1 MKIDLIKPDFNGTA
15 KNEYLFQ
22 LAEQIQVFIN
32 ETNKEI
38 NTIRQEIKK
47 LKEEK

>member
-1 MKIDLIKPDFNGTA
+1 MQIDLIKPDFNGPA

-22 LAEQIQVFIN
+22 LAEQIQLFIN

-38 NTIRQEIKK
+38 HTIRQEVQK

>member
-1 MKIDLIKPDFNGTA
+1 MHSDLIKPDFNGSA

-22 LAEQIQVFIN
+22 LAEQIQLFIN
-32 ETNKEI
+32 ATNKEI
-38 NTIRQEIKK
+38 HTIRQEVQK